1 MKPYFYIAG
10 IFIIA
15 VLFSSCSPDNTDN
28 ANQAQ
33 NQKQQDVSTIV
44 PPRQEENLQ
53 SHGTLAPEEELI
65 TLFFSLIDQK
75 QIPEAI
81 ALMSKTAVPDDST
94 KQAWGVQF
102 NAITSIN
109 ILDMEAWDETN
120 WTDNQKVYKVSLEAY
135 VKDDPSAPI
144 PNYGWGDNPNI
155 RWIGLIKED
164 GQWKI
169 DSISTGP

>member
-1 MKPYFYIAG
+1 MKPHFYIFS

-15 VLFSSCSPDNTDN
+15 ALFSSCSPDNKGNT
-28 ANQAQ
+28 NQE
-33 NQKQQDVSTIV
+33 QKQEQQDVSTIV

-53 SHGTLAPEEELI
+53 NHGTLAPQEELI

-109 ILDMEAWDETN
+109 ILDMQAWDEAS

-135 VKDDPSAPI
+135 VKDDPSALI
-144 PNYGWGDNPNI
+144 PNYGWTDNHNI
-155 RWIGLIKED
+155 SWLV
-164 GQWKI
+164 
-169 DSISTGP
+169 